1 MDAEEPKKLKD
12 LQKEE
17 EEYTKEDAE
26 KEMKKILKSLEEDE
40 SLWKKLV
47 DKMKKKSGLKDMY
60 FLYMKLAAEDKK

>member
-1 MDAEEPKKLKD
+1 MEAEGPKKLKD